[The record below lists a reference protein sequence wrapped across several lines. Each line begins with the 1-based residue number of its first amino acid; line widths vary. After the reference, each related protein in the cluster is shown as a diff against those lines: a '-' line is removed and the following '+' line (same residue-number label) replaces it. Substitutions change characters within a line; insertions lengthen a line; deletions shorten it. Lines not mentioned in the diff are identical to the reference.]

1 MTGRVNKTKQSAKKK
16 QVAIVVIVILIGS
29 IIFELSPFGGNTR
42 FYAAWISCGQKPVA
56 SDVSIGLG
64 AKVSHYVEPGAF
76 EPFRFGQPEYF
87 CTPIEAE
94 MAGYSASPD
103 RYVFPNIKQDQS

>member
-1 MTGRVNKTKQSAKKK
+1 MTNTVDKTKQSARKKRIA
-16 QVAIVVIVILIGS
+16 VVVVIVLIGS
-29 IIFELSPFGGNTR
+29 IIFELSPFGGNAR

-56 SDVSIGLG
+56 TAGSGLMNSG
-64 AKVSHYVEPGAF
+64 AMHYYNPTSLPGSHPTI
-76 EPFRFGQPEYF
+76 EYF

-94 MAGYSASPD
+94 MAGYSANPD